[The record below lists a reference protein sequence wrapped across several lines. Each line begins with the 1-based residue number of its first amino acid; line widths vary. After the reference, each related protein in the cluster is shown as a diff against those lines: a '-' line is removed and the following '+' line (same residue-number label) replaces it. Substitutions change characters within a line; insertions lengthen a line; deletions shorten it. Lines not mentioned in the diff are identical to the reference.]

1 MLHEEA
7 DFLNET
13 TIIPTKNETP
23 YKTYTIK
30 QGIKLFRGES
40 ASNKI
45 PSTEFPAFF
54 SDIISASIYTRGV
67 KENLHI
73 YEVIKQ
79 PNLFHLS
86 YENLIDLFDND
97 KRLTEEERQALD
109 NYVQVSENSPPY
121 IIPVMFLKKENAAGE
136 FPLYLNRRIINL
148 ICRLGYDGWV
158 ALPET
163 LLQRNLDSAH
173 YRETGI
179 MKYKL
184 NFYNPEIALCKW
196 DKFLKAV

>member
-1 MLHEEA
+1 MLHEQT
-7 DFLNET
+7 DFLDE
-13 TIIPTKNETP
+13 TIIIPRRNDTP

-30 QGIKLFRGES
+30 QGVKVFRGES
-40 ASNKI
+40 AAGKI
-45 PSTEFPAFF
+45 PSTQFPAFF

-67 KENLHI
+67 KENLNI

-86 YENLIDLFDND
+86 YENLISLFDND
-97 KRLTEEERQALD
+97 KRLSEEERNALD
-109 NYVQVSENSPPY
+109 NYVQVSDENPPY

-173 YRETGI
+173 YKKTGI
-179 MKYKL
+179 MTFKL
-184 NFYNPEIALCKW
+184 NFYSPEIALCKW
-196 DKFLKAV
+196 DNFLKAV

>member
-7 DFLNET
+7 DFLDESV
-13 TIIPTKNETP
+13 IIPIYNDDP

-30 QGIKLFRGES
+30 IGTKIFRGES
-40 ASNKI
+40 ASGKI
-45 PSTEFPAFF
+45 PSTEFPAFY

-67 KENLHI
+67 KTNLHI

-86 YENLIDLFDND
+86 YENLINLFEND
-97 KRLTEEERQALD
+97 KRLSEEERSALD
-109 NYVQVSENSPPY
+109 NYVQVSETNPPY
-121 IIPVMFLKKENAAGE
+121 IIPVMFLKKENAEGE

-158 ALPET
+158 SLPET
-163 LLQRNLDSAH
+163 LLQRNLDTV
-173 YRETGI
+173 YYKKTGI
-179 MKYKL
+179 MKFNL

-196 DKFLKAV
+196 DLFLKAC